1 MPQLADFLDDNA
13 ALQAVH
19 ATLAGA
25 GDATAGIE
33 EALRIVRNIASA
45 TAHEDTRRACT
56 VAEAALQGLPRDDS
70 PEAWEAALAREGA
83 ARAAPET
90 PLAEREVLLVRRQF
104 LRDRLA
110 GPALP
115 AIPAIAHLVKTDS
128 SPGDLPLFPFL
139 CYRSVLA
146 QCAGWRFVLHAPA
159 RPRGPR
165 WEALLPRLDLDIAPP
180 PQWLGNRRLVAAAH
194 QSDVWRV
201 KSLVRDGGFYFDW
214 DLLLLRAP
222 EGLRDDACVM
232 ALERREERF
241 DEVLGV
247 SAIGA
252 RPGSAFLEAWL
263 EAMPAVYNPSRYVAH
278 STVLARHLA
287 IRHPA
292 LVRVLGHRAFYHPG
306 WTEPAMAWL
315 LDPAHRMPPD
325 ELRAALA
332 DCTGIHLFCSHANFL
347 RRARDFTERD
357 IERPRCNL
365 ATLMQPYL

>member
-1 MPQLADFLDDNA
+1 MPQLADLLDDNA

-19 ATLAGA
+19 AILAGGGSA
-25 GDATAGIE
+25 AAGIE
-33 EALRIVRNIASA
+33 QALRLVRDIGDA
-45 TAHEDTRRACT
+45 TAHEDTRRVCA
-56 VAEAALQGLPRDDS
+56 VARAALQGLPREDL
-70 PEAWEAALAREGA
+70 PAAWEAALAREEAG
-83 ARAAPET
+83 RAAPET
-90 PLAEREVLLVRRQF
+90 PLAEREVLLVRRQY

-110 GPALP
+110 AP
-115 AIPAIAHLVKTDS
+115 AIPRIAHLVKTDS
-128 SPGDLPLFPFL
+128 SPDDLPLFPYL
-139 CYRSVLA
+139 CYRSALA

-165 WEALLPRLDLDIAPP
+165 WEALLPHLEQDIAAP
-180 PQWLGNRRLVAAAH
+180 PQWLGNRRLFAAAH
-194 QSDVWRV
+194 QSDAWRV
-201 KSLVRDGGFYFDW
+201 KSLVREGGFYFDW

-222 EGLRDDACVM
+222 EDLRGEACVM
-232 ALERREERF
+232 ALERPEEGF

-263 EAMPAVYNPSRYVAH
+263 EAMPAAYNPSRYVAH
-278 STVLARHLA
+278 STVLARRLA
-287 IRHPA
+287 MRHPA
-292 LVRVLGHRAFYHPG
+292 LLRVLGHRAFYHPG

-315 LDPAHRMPPD
+315 LDPAKRQPPE
-325 ELRAALA
+325 ELHAALA

-347 RRARDFTERD
+347 RWTREFTERD